1 VLQRRGHR
9 QGPNEAPRA
18 SIEYGAAI
26 ARGPA
31 VTQELVRSGVPGLD
45 YLLGGGFPAR
55 RIYLVHG
62 PTGSGKTTLG
72 TQFAMEGLRA
82 KETTLYVTL
91 AESHEEMRQVAESHG
106 WDLAGLTLFA
116 PQEAAADDVF
126 KDQYTL
132 FHPGEVELTD
142 LITKI
147 IDEIRELKPV
157 RVVIDSLADIRLLA
171 RDPLMLLRQMRLL
184 RTTLTEMHCTVL
196 LLNNRLTDQ
205 DRSGSLETF
214 AHGIIELEYSNRLYG
229 AMRRCISIIKLRGA
243 HHISGQH
250 DARLTTGGLTVYP
263 RLIPEKPDCDEEDMD
278 IEELIS
284 SGSPELDRLCG
295 GGLEPGSSTMII
307 GSAGTGKSTVAAQ
320 FTLAAAERGECSSL
334 FLFDE
339 TERSCRLRWDGMNMP
354 LNGYVEQGVIETCP
368 VDPTEISPGEF
379 CHRVRTSVERRKTRI
394 VVIDSL
400 SGYMQ
405 VMPESRFME
414 VHLFELLKYL
424 NSKGVLSI
432 LIVTQHGI
440 LGSALESPID
450 VSYLIDTILLMR
462 YFEADGEVHK
472 AISVVK
478 KRLGQH
484 ERTIR
489 ECQLGSRGLKVGE
502 PLDKFHGVLTGIPAY
517 RGDAHQLL

>member
-1 VLQRRGHR
+1 VPQ
-9 QGPNEAPRA
+9 P
-18 SIEYGAAI
+18 
-26 ARGPA
+26 
-31 VTQELVRSGVPGLD
+31 LVSSGITGLD

-55 RIYLVHG
+55 HIYLVHG

-72 TQFAMEGLRA
+72 VQFAMEGARA
-82 KETTLYVTL
+82 RERTLYVTL

-106 WDLAGLTLFA
+106 WDIGGVELYA
-116 PQEAAADDVF
+116 PQTGDGGLPQ
-126 KDQYTL
+126 DQYTL

-142 LITKI
+142 LISKI
-147 IDEIRELKPV
+147 IGKIRESEPA

-171 RDPLMLLRQMRLL
+171 RDPLILLRQMRLL
-184 RTTLTEMHCTVL
+184 RETLAETHCTVL
-196 LLNNRLTDQ
+196 LLNNLQREQ
-205 DRSGSLETF
+205 DHSGSLETF
-214 AHGIIELEYSNRLYG
+214 AHGVLELEYSDSLYG
-229 AMRRCISIIKLRGA
+229 AMRRCISIIKLRGVNFV
-243 HHISGQH
+243 SGRH
-250 DARLTTGGLTVYP
+250 DAKIATGGLMVYP
-263 RLIPEKPDCDEEDMD
+263 RLIPDATNWDDKAPL
-278 IEELIS
+278 IQSGSEEL
-284 SGSPELDRLCG
+284 DQLCG
-295 GGLEPGSSTMII
+295 GGLETGSSAMLI

-320 FTLAAAERGECSSL
+320 FALAAAQRGESTSM

-339 TERSCRLRWDGMNMP
+339 TDRSCRLRWEGMNMP
-354 LNGYVEQGVIETCP
+354 VMQYVEQGLIHTRTI
-368 VDPTEISPGEF
+368 DPTDVSPGEF
-379 CHRVRTSVERRKTRI
+379 CHLVRTAVESRDTRI

-405 VMPESRFME
+405 VMPQSRFME

-424 NSKGVLSI
+424 NSRNVLSI

-462 YFEADGEVHK
+462 FFEAEGEVHK

-489 ECQLGSRGLKVGE
+489 ECYIGAHGLRIGE
-502 PLDKFHGVLTGIPAY
+502 PLRKFHGVLTGIPAF
-517 RGDAHQLL
+517 RGETQHLL

>member
-1 VLQRRGHR
+1 MM
-9 QGPNEAPRA
+9 
-18 SIEYGAAI
+18 
-26 ARGPA
+26 PA
-31 VTQELVRSGVPGLD
+31 LVRSGVPGLD
-45 YLLGGGFPAR
+45 YLLGGGFPAHR
-55 RIYLVHG
+55 TYLVHG

-72 TQFAMEGLRA
+72 MQFSMDGARA
-82 KETTLYVTL
+82 KEATLYVTL
-91 AESHEEMRQVAESHG
+91 AESHEEMLQVAESHG
-106 WDLAGLTLFA
+106 WDIGGVSLFA
-116 PQEAAADDVF
+116 PQAADVGDVF

-132 FHPGEVELTD
+132 FHPGEVELTE
-142 LITKI
+142 LVTKI
-147 IDEIRELKPV
+147 IDQVGELKPA
-157 RVVIDSLADIRLLA
+157 RVVIDSLSDIRLLA
-171 RDPLMLLRQMRLL
+171 RDPLILLRQMRLL
-184 RTTLTEMHCTVL
+184 RSTLTEMHCTVL
-196 LLNNRLTDQ
+196 LLNNGPADH
-205 DRSGSLETF
+205 DWSACLEMF

-243 HHISGQH
+243 HHISGKH
-250 DARLTTGGLTVYP
+250 DASLTTGGLTVYP
-263 RLIPEKPDCDEEDMD
+263 RLIAEKRNRDEDDRVLM
-278 IEELIS
+278 S
-284 SGSPELDRLCG
+284 SGSAELDRLCG
-295 GGLEPGSSTMII
+295 GGLEVGSSAMII

-320 FTLAAAERGECSSL
+320 FALAAAERGECSSL

-339 TERSCRLRWDGMNMP
+339 TERSCRMRWDGMNMP
-354 LNGYVEQGVIETCP
+354 LNDYVRQEVIETCT

-379 CHRVRTSVERRKTRI
+379 CHRVRTSVERRDTRI

-424 NSKGVLSI
+424 NARGVLSI

-462 YFEADGEVHK
+462 YFEANGEVHK

-478 KRLGQH
+478 KRLGPH

-489 ECQLGSRGLKVGE
+489 ECQLGAHGLRVGE
-502 PLDKFHGVLTGIPAY
+502 PLDRFHGVLTGIPAF
-517 RGDAHQLL
+517 RGEAQQLL

>member
-1 VLQRRGHR
+1 M
-9 QGPNEAPRA
+9 
-18 SIEYGAAI
+18 
-26 ARGPA
+26 
-31 VTQELVRSGVPGLD
+31 TDELVSSGVPGLD

-72 TQFAMEGLRA
+72 MQFALEGLQA

-91 AESHEEMRQVAESHG
+91 AESHEEMLQVAESHG
-106 WDLAGLTLFA
+106 WDLAGLTMFA
-116 PQEAAADDVF
+116 PQATEAGDVF

-147 IDEIRELKPV
+147 NDEISELRPA
-157 RVVIDSLADIRLLA
+157 RVVIDSLAEIRLLA
-171 RDPLMLLRQMRLL
+171 RDPLILLRQMRLL
-184 RTTLTEMHCTVL
+184 RATLTEIHCTVL
-196 LLNNRLTDQ
+196 LLNNRLTDH
-205 DRSGSLETF
+205 DRSDSLDTF
-214 AHGIIELEYSNRLYG
+214 AHGIIELEYSDRLYG

-243 HHISGQH
+243 NHISGRH
-250 DARLTTGGLTVYP
+250 DAKLTTGGLVVYP
-263 RLIPEKPDCDEEDMD
+263 RLVAEKPDCNEEDT
-278 IEELIS
+278 ELIS
-284 SGSPELDRLCG
+284 SGSAELDRLCG
-295 GGLEPGSSTMII
+295 GGLEAGSSTMII

-320 FTLAAAERGECSSL
+320 FALAAAERGECSSL

-339 TERSCRLRWDGMNMP
+339 TDRSCRMRWDGMNMP
-354 LNGYVEQGVIETCP
+354 LNGYVDQGVIETCS

-379 CHRVRTSVERRKTRI
+379 CHRVRTSVERRDTRI
-394 VVIDSL
+394 VIIDSL

-424 NSKGVLSI
+424 NARGVLSI

-462 YFEADGEVHK
+462 YFEAYGEVHK

-489 ECQLGSRGLKVGE
+489 ECQVGSRGLRIGE
-502 PLDKFHGVLTGIPAY
+502 PLDKLHGVLTGIPAF
-517 RGDAHQLL
+517 RGETQQLM

>member
-1 VLQRRGHR
+1 M
-9 QGPNEAPRA
+9 
-18 SIEYGAAI
+18 
-26 ARGPA
+26 
-31 VTQELVRSGVPGLD
+31 TDELVSSGVPGLD

-72 TQFAMEGLRA
+72 MQFALEGLQA
-82 KETTLYVTL
+82 KETTLYVTV
-91 AESHEEMRQVAESHG
+91 AESREEMLQVAESHG
-106 WDLAGLTLFA
+106 WDLAGLTMFA
-116 PQEAAADDVF
+116 PQATEAGDVF

-147 IDEIRELKPV
+147 NDEISELRPA
-157 RVVIDSLADIRLLA
+157 RVVIDSLAEIRLLA
-171 RDPLMLLRQMRLL
+171 RDPLILLRQMRLL
-184 RTTLTEMHCTVL
+184 RATLTEIHCTVL
-196 LLNNRLTDQ
+196 LLNNRLTDH
-205 DRSGSLETF
+205 DRSDSLDTF
-214 AHGIIELEYSNRLYG
+214 AHGIIELEYSDRLYG

-243 HHISGQH
+243 NHISGRH
-250 DARLTTGGLTVYP
+250 DAKLTTGGLVVYP
-263 RLIPEKPDCDEEDMD
+263 RLVAEKPDCNEEDT
-278 IEELIS
+278 ELIS
-284 SGSPELDRLCG
+284 SGSAELDRLCG
-295 GGLEPGSSTMII
+295 GGLEAGSSTMII

-320 FTLAAAERGECSSL
+320 FALAAAERGECSSL

-339 TERSCRLRWDGMNMP
+339 TDRSCRMRWDGMNMP
-354 LNGYVEQGVIETCP
+354 LNGYVDQGVIETCS

-379 CHRVRTSVERRKTRI
+379 CHRVRTSVERRDTRI
-394 VVIDSL
+394 VIIDSL

-424 NSKGVLSI
+424 NARGVLSI

-462 YFEADGEVHK
+462 YFEAYGEVHK

-489 ECQLGSRGLKVGE
+489 ECQVGSRGLRIGE
-502 PLDKFHGVLTGIPAY
+502 PLDKLHGVLTGIPAF
-517 RGDAHQLL
+517 RGETQQLL

>member
-1 VLQRRGHR
+1 M
-9 QGPNEAPRA
+9 P
-18 SIEYGAAI
+18 
-26 ARGPA
+26 
-31 VTQELVRSGVPGLD
+31 QELVKSGVPGLD

-72 TQFAMEGLRA
+72 MQFALEGVSA

-91 AESHEEMRQVAESHG
+91 AESHEEMMLVAESHG
-106 WDLAGLTLFA
+106 WDMGGFVLFA
-116 PQEAAADDVF
+116 PHTPDGDIPG
-126 KDQYTL
+126 DQYTL

-147 IDEIRELKPV
+147 IAEIRVKKPA

-171 RDPLMLLRQMRLL
+171 RDPLILLRQMRLL
-184 RTTLTEMHCTVL
+184 RATLTELHCTVL
-196 LLNNRLTDQ
+196 LLNNRLTNG

-214 AHGIIELEYSNRLYG
+214 AHGIIELDYSNSLYG
-229 AMRRCISIIKLRGA
+229 EMRRCVSITKLRGA
-243 HHISGQH
+243 RHVTGRH
-250 DARLTTGGLTVYP
+250 DARLTTGGLVVYP
-263 RLIPEKPDCDEEDMD
+263 RLVPETPPRDLGDA
-278 IEELIS
+278 LIA
-284 SGSPELDRLCG
+284 SGSAELDRLCG
-295 GGLEPGSSTMII
+295 GGLEIGSSAMLI

-320 FTLAAAERGECSSL
+320 FALAAAGRGERSSM

-339 TERSCRLRWDGMNMP
+339 TERSCRLRWKGMNMP
-354 LNGYVEQGVIETCP
+354 LNGYVDEGVIETCN
-368 VDPTEISPGEF
+368 VDPTEVSPGEF
-379 CHRVRTSVERRKTRI
+379 CHMVRTSVENRDTSI
-394 VVIDSL
+394 VIIDSL

-424 NSKGVLSI
+424 NARGILSI

-462 YFEADGEVHK
+462 FFEAGGEVHK

-489 ECQLGSRGLKVGE
+489 ECQIGPHGLRIGE
-502 PLDKFHGVLTGIPAY
+502 PLKNFHGVLTGIPAF
-517 RGDAHQLL
+517 RGESQQLL

>member
-1 VLQRRGHR
+1 
-9 QGPNEAPRA
+9 
-18 SIEYGAAI
+18 
-26 ARGPA
+26 
-31 VTQELVRSGVPGLD
+31 VTDELVGSGVPGLD

-72 TQFAMEGLRA
+72 MQFALEGLQA

-91 AESHEEMRQVAESHG
+91 AESREEMLQVAESHG
-106 WDLAGLTLFA
+106 WDLAGLTMFA
-116 PQEAAADDVF
+116 PQATEAGDVF

-147 IDEIRELKPV
+147 NDEISELRPA
-157 RVVIDSLADIRLLA
+157 RVVIDSLAEIRLLA
-171 RDPLMLLRQMRLL
+171 RDPLILLRQMRLL
-184 RTTLTEMHCTVL
+184 RATLTEIHCTVL
-196 LLNNRLTDQ
+196 LLNNRLTDH
-205 DRSGSLETF
+205 DRSDSLDTF
-214 AHGIIELEYSNRLYG
+214 AHGIIELEYSDRLYG

-243 HHISGQH
+243 NHISGRH
-250 DARLTTGGLTVYP
+250 DAKLTTGGLVVYP
-263 RLIPEKPDCDEEDMD
+263 RLVAEKPDCNEEGT
-278 IEELIS
+278 ELIS
-284 SGSPELDRLCG
+284 SGSAELDRLCG
-295 GGLEPGSSTMII
+295 GGLEAGSSTMII

-320 FTLAAAERGECSSL
+320 FALAAAERGECSSL

-339 TERSCRLRWDGMNMP
+339 TDRSCRMRWDGMNMP
-354 LNGYVEQGVIETCP
+354 LNGYVDQGVIETCS

-379 CHRVRTSVERRKTRI
+379 CHRVRTSVERRDTRI
-394 VVIDSL
+394 VIIDSL

-424 NSKGVLSI
+424 NARGVLSI

-462 YFEADGEVHK
+462 YFEAYGEVHK

-484 ERTIR
+484 ERTMR
-489 ECQLGSRGLKVGE
+489 ECQVGSRGLRIGE
-502 PLDKFHGVLTGIPAY
+502 PLDKLHGVLTGIPAF
-517 RGDAHQLL
+517 RGETQQLL